1 VKRGKADL
9 SMKEGDVLTKFHD
22 QNRAKEDNKMLR
34 QKDNSWGKGF
44 ITYSVWVSIIVMVI
58 IPVKVVAQDQV
69 SNEALRKDIQKLL
82 ILTGSDQVAI
92 QIMNQMITMFK
103 QSSPQVPEE
112 FWQEFM
118 KEAEANVADL
128 NNLVI
133 PIYAKYLSHEEI
145 KELIRFYE
153 TPVGQKILKVLPQIM
168 QESMVAGQQW
178 GQQLGEKAVTKL
190 KEKGYK

>member
-1 VKRGKADL
+1 
-9 SMKEGDVLTKFHD
+9 
-22 QNRAKEDNKMLR
+22 MLR
-34 QKDNSWGKGF
+34 QKDKSWGKVF
-44 ITYSVWVSIIVMVI
+44 IWYSVWLSLIAIVITPME
-58 IPVKVVAQDQV
+58 VAAQNQV

-82 ILTGSDQVAI
+82 TLTGSDQMAI
-92 QIMNQMITMFK
+92 QVMNQMITMFK

-118 KEAEANVADL
+118 KEAEANVTEL

-145 KELIRFYE
+145 KELIGFYE

-178 GQQLGEKAVTKL
+178 GQQLGEKVVTKL
-190 KEKGYK
+190 KEEGYK